1 MNHKHTKAWNNAP
14 AIDLRYKKASLD
26 DLELLTKTR
35 IQVLRAANRLDDS
48 ANMSEVE
55 AESRAYYKR
64 ALADGTHTAYLV
76 FDGETFVGAG
86 GISYYTVMPTFHNPT
101 GKKAY
106 VREVADLRAFH
117 FLHTVFIRT
126 IITTQST
133 IMSARKKYAAA
144 AGSTSSQTDTT
155 KRKIVIT
162 VIPPPATLHSFF
174 ASYLLFSFLLDVL
187 YPAIRP
193 EP

>member
-35 IQVLRAANRLDDS
+35 IQVLRAANRLNDS

-106 VREVADLRAFH
+106 VMNMYTAPAYRRKGIAAKTLDLLVQDAKGRGIRSISLEATEAGRPLYEAYGFVRMADEMELP
-117 FLHTVFIRT
+117 
-126 IITTQST
+126 
-133 IMSARKKYAAA
+133 
-144 AGSTSSQTDTT
+144 G
-155 KRKIVIT
+155 
-162 VIPPPATLHSFF
+162 
-174 ASYLLFSFLLDVL
+174 
-187 YPAIRP
+187 
-193 EP
+193 